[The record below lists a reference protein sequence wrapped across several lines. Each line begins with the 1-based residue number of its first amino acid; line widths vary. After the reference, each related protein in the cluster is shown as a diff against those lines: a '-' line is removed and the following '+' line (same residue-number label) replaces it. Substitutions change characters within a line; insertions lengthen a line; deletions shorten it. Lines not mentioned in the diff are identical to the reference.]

1 MNQIVKYVNQRYAQ
15 ERPYPVLEIFA
26 YLRQSLYE
34 NVDEPTAA
42 QLLSAYRRGFDETY
56 RRPAP
61 RTGLPRIEHALT
73 GNVEPDDAVD
83 QRAEQ
88 LGRQHGRWAS
98 LYRQAL
104 V

>member
-1 MNQIVKYVNQRYAQ
+1 MNQIIKYATQRYAQ
-15 ERPYPVLEIFA
+15 EAPYPVLEIFS

-34 NVDEPTAA
+34 NVDESMAA
-42 QLLSAYRRGFDETY
+42 QLLSAYRRGFDEIY
-56 RRPAP
+56 SRSV
-61 RTGLPRIEHALT
+61 PRIGLLDLEHAPT
-73 GNVEPDDAVD
+73 GNVEPDDALG

-88 LGRQHGRWAS
+88 LGRQHGHWAR